1 MFFVKRAVGL
11 SIAFL
16 IFALVPASAMDWPED
31 YVVRKNS
38 TSPDGRHA
46 VLVETPDAAEKQTTN
61 EYAVYLA
68 DVKAHTA
75 LGKIEKVD
83 YFEHQNHSGLEV
95 FWAPDSSYCVVENDG
110 RYGLDYVILLKLK
123 NTPFEQVDLGKHGA
137 ATQKRVFDGYLNG
150 NYRFTSDGKLKV
162 RALSYTNPKEFA
174 EVPTY
179 HGLFQGTFDL
189 KSGKWTSSGAKKIKE
204 DDWGNLQTAYYDDFA
219 KHMIIA
225 AEDSQV
231 PEDFTGSVFRSQEE
245 KLEELDKTLN
255 EVYQAVRSAIPPNR
269 FAKVKQE
276 QVAWLKTRDSAKSAD
291 EKSKLT
297 EDRIKALQD
306 LLW

>member
-1 MFFVKRAVGL
+1 MKRAVGS

-16 IFALVPASAMDWPED
+16 IFALVRTSAIDWPED
-31 YVVRKNS
+31 YVVQKNS
-38 TSPDGRHA
+38 TSPDGRYA
-46 VLVETPDAAEKQTTN
+46 VLVATPDAAEQQSSN
-61 EYAVYLA
+61 ESAVYLA

-75 LGKIEKVD
+75 VGEIEKVD
-83 YFEHQNHSGLEV
+83 YFEHQNHRGLEV
-95 FWAPDSSYCVVENDG
+95 FWAPDSRYCVVENDG
-110 RYGLDYVILLKLK
+110 RYGLDSVILLKLK
-123 NTPFEQVDLGKHGA
+123 NNTFEQVDLGKHVET
-137 ATQKRVFDGYLNG
+137 TQKRVFDGYLNG
-150 NYRFTSDGKLKV
+150 NFRFTSDGKLKI

-179 HGLFQGTFDL
+179 HGVFQGTFDL
-189 KSGKWTSSGAKKIKE
+189 KSGKWVSSDARKIKE
-204 DDWGNLQTAYYDDFA
+204 DDWDNLQTAYNDDFA

-225 AEDSQV
+225 ADDSQV

-255 EVYQAVRSAIPPNR
+255 EVYQAVRSTIPPSR

-276 QVAWLKTRDSAKSAD
+276 QVAWLKTRDSAKSAE

-297 EDRIKALQD
+297 EDRIKALRD